1 DEFKRGGYKR
11 IYVTGGPLDK
21 GVPLAQ
27 YKTYAELGA
36 AVVAGPG
43 LDTNTVQAVPA
54 PAVRADRTF
63 TSARALRNFLSK
75 QDTGIHRINVVT
87 VGAHSRRTRLLYEK
101 AFREGWEVG
110 MIAVPDESY
119 DARYWYRSSN
129 GVRNILDET
138 IAYVYARFFFRE

>member
-1 DEFKRGGYKR
+1 MHR
-11 IYVTGGPLDK
+11 LL
-21 GVPLAQ
+21 PLAQ
-27 YKTYAELGA
+27 YKTYAALGA

-43 LDTNTVQAVPA
+43 LDTNTVVAVPA

-63 TSARALRNFLSK
+63 TSARALRDFLSK
-75 QDTGIHRINVVT
+75 QKSGVRRINVVT

-101 AFREGWEVG
+101 AMGDDWQIG

-119 DARYWYRSSN
+119 DLRSWYRSSN

-138 IAYVYARFFFRE
+138 IAYVYARFFFREEGARD